1 MNIKS
6 TNGSPRGFTLVEL
19 LVVISILAL
28 LIAILL
34 PSLRGARRVSKRV
47 ACAGQLRS
55 IGQSLR
61 MYLNDSEDFLPVVEP
76 VPSIPFDPANPR
88 PSIVQVL
95 LPYVRKFAEQAD
107 TTTNGVIAG
116 EKVFHCPADT
126 PGNGPRR
133 PPPNRNKTYF
143 ETEGSSYTFNTFL
156 HRLVDSASMFG
167 GSFTKPV
174 KLSEVV
180 RSQRAQRVFG
190 GVAPEEQIWLMRD
203 YVGLHGKDGDQHRTN
218 FLYVDGHVADLER

>member
-1 MNIKS
+1 MKAGRS
-6 TNGSPRGFTLVEL
+6 RAKRCGFTLVEL

-28 LIAILL
+28 LIGILL

-61 MYLNDSEDFLPVVEP
+61 MYLNESDDFLPVVEA
-76 VPSIPFDPANPR
+76 VPSIPFDPAHPR

-95 LPYVRKFAEQAD
+95 LPYVRQHAAD
-107 TTTNGVIAG
+107 STTNGVVTG
-116 EKVFHCPADT
+116 EAVFHCPSDT
-126 PGNGPRR
+126 PGNGPKR
-133 PPPNRNKTYF
+133 PPPHTNKTYF
-143 ETEGSSYTFNTFL
+143 QTEGSSYTFNTFL
-156 HRLVDSASMFG
+156 HHLLDSSSLTGGRFG
-167 GSFTKPV
+167 TPV

-180 RSQRAQRVFG
+180 RSKRAQRLFG
-190 GVAPEEQIWLMRD
+190 GIAPEEQIWLLRD
-203 YVGLHGKDGDQHRTN
+203 YVGFHGKSGDARRTN